1 MVTGESAE
9 LKKTVELLEGQG
21 KVPSM
26 QVLQAKA
33 KEQMTDEEYKEYRE
47 LLDELEKTD
56 HDLWVTCAEIDV
68 LVASH
73 AITSRIGAFM
83 SGRALNQAV
92 HAAQVGGNIPFVV
105 KNLAANGARAMRP
118 RAVLFT
124 FQQVPRN

>member
-9 LKKTVELLEGQG
+9 LKKTVELLQGQG

-56 HDLWVTCAEIDV
+56 HDLWVTW
-68 LVASH
+68 
-73 AITSRIGAFM
+73 
-83 SGRALNQAV
+83 
-92 HAAQVGGNIPFVV
+92 
-105 KNLAANGARAMRP
+105 
-118 RAVLFT
+118 
-124 FQQVPRN
+124 